1 MGSFLDEE
9 TAETEKHLVPHSGC
23 QVTRSRCVR
32 IWNVDN
38 CPVLLISFQ
47 IVHCSKIM
55 V

>member
-23 QVTRSRCVR
+23 QVTDLGVR

-38 CPVLLISFQ
+38 CPVLLISA
-47 IVHCSKIM
+47 SNSTLL
-55 V
+55 